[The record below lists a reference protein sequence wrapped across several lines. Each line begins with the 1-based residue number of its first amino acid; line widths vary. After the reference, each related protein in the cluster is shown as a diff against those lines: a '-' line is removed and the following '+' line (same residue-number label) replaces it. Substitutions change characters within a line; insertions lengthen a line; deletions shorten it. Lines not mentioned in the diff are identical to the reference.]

1 MGRVPSLEA
10 LKPVCEAGTTG
21 GQDVSAHNGPGVNG
35 PARRSLG
42 EDRIL
47 VAQSITGRENPA
59 SVADKRPSSLLIQM
73 QAIGRELTLTTK
85 GPARQ
90 VDPGVC
96 GQRGRMVS
104 HATEPPTA
112 TWPWWVGAVQ
122 DRLAITHLTEQ
133 AETVW
138 GGGSCS
144 AEHASAH

>member
-1 MGRVPSLEA
+1 MGESPASEA
-10 LKPVCEAGTTG
+10 LKPVCETGTTG

-47 VAQSITGRENPA
+47 VAQSITGRENPV

-73 QAIGRELTLTTK
+73 QAIVRELALTMK
-85 GPARQ
+85 GPSRP

-96 GQRGRMVS
+96 GQRGKMVS

-112 TWPWWVGAVQ
+112 T
-122 DRLAITHLTEQ
+122 
-133 AETVW
+133 
-138 GGGSCS
+138 
-144 AEHASAH
+144 